1 MSPSDRIHDAS
12 SPHAVSPD
20 AVRPGQLRQL
30 ADDDVDR
37 GARQEAGDDRAGEEP
52 RDPAEAQHRQQEE
65 QRAGHQR
72 DRRHE
77 LGGLRALDPRD
88 EHGAAGDGGQR
99 RARPRRDVA
108 RRAEQRVDDRAGRRG
123 VQPVLHRDARDAGV
137 AQVLRHDHRR
147 HGDPGEHVAA
157 ERAAVVA
164 RQPVHDGGDATDPA
178 GGRAIAAVHGGDP
191 PRPARRSRRRT
202 ARRRD
207 RRAGHA
213 AASRAS
219 SRRCARTAP
228 STLVSPSTA
237 IPVTTASPG
246 RSWSSSDDGARLAG
260 RDHRGHDREPDRAA
274 ELERRA
280 HEAGREAL
288 LVVGDAAGGG
298 HVHRRVGEREA
309 QPEQQHRGEDRD
321 GVRRARVDR
330 DEQRVAG
337 HERQQPARDQ
347 RRGADARGQRAHA
360 RGAERHEQPGRQE
373 RERRLQRASSPAAP
387 ACRA

>member
-12 SPHAVSPD
+12 SAHAVSPD
-20 AVRPGQLRQL
+20 VSVPVSFGSSPI
-30 ADDDVDR
+30 DDVDR
-37 GARQEAGDDRAGEEP
+37 GARQEAGDDRAGQEP

-65 QRAGHQR
+65 QGAGHQR

-77 LGGLRALDPRD
+77 LGGLRLLDPRD
-88 EHGAAGDGGQR
+88 EHGAARDGGQR

-164 RQPVHDGGDATDPA
+164 RQPVHDGGHATDPA
-178 GGRAIAAVHGGDP
+178 GGRAIDAVHGGDP

-207 RRAGHA
+207 RRVGHA
-213 AASRAS
+213 AASRAC
-219 SRRCARTAP
+219 SRRWARTAP
-228 STLVSPSTA
+228 STLASPSTA
-237 IPVTTASPG
+237 SPVTTARPG
-246 RSWSSSDDGARLAG
+246 RQSSSSDDGRTRRLTG
-260 RDHRGHDREPDRAA
+260 RDHRRDDREPDRAA

-280 HEAGREAL
+280 HEPGGEPL
-288 LVVGDAAGGG
+288 LVVGD
-298 HVHRRVGEREA
+298 RRWWR
-309 QPEQQHRGEDRD
+309 PCS
-321 GVRRARVDR
+321 
-330 DEQRVAG
+330 
-337 HERQQPARDQ
+337 P
-347 RRGADARGQRAHA
+347 
-360 RGAERHEQPGRQE
+360 PGR
-373 RERRLQRASSPAAP
+373 
-387 ACRA
+387 